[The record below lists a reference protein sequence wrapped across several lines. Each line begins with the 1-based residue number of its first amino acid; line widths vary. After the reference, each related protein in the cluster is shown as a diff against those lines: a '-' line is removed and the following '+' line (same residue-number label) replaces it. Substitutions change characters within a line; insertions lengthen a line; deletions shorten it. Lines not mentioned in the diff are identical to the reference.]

1 MKMKRFNL
9 HFIFIF
15 ALLASCASV
24 KESMGPKKNN
34 SDEFLVQKK
43 SPLVMPPSY
52 GELPSP
58 TSKETLKKN
67 NDIKSLIEKSNDQTV
82 QVDSSNNKNKTLE
95 NSILGRIKNN

>member
-1 MKMKRFNL
+1 
-9 HFIFIF
+9 
-15 ALLASCASV
+15 
-24 KESMGPKKNN
+24 
-34 SDEFLVQKK
+34 
-43 SPLVMPPSY
+43 MPPSY